1 MPHLSLIRPHPSLAV
16 LLTLTAG
23 PALALDCEQLGAA
36 APANTEIVS
45 AEIVAAGAFS
55 PPGGR
60 GRFGGFGSQAY
71 AELPAFC
78 RVVAVARPGQGSE
91 IGIEVWLPVAGWNGK
106 LQAVGNGGWAGSI
119 GHSTLAG
126 ALAAGY
132 AVTATDTGHTG
143 GTPDFIGEHPDK
155 LVDFAHRAVHE
166 MAVLAKAMVIAFYD
180 RPQQRAYFTGCST
193 GGKQALMA
201 AQRYPADFDGI
212 IAGAAAY
219 YPSHIHGTQVWTGAI
234 SNRSDE
240 ARLTADDFSLLNDAA
255 LAACDTLDG
264 VADGVIE
271 NPLQCDFD
279 PGALAC
285 SAGSS
290 GNACLNPAQ
299 VETARLIYTGPTASD
314 GSPIYAGLT
323 RGSEAGWNVLS
334 AAEPLSIARET
345 YELLVHEPGWDWQGF
360 DAESEIALA
369 VERID
374 PLLGATDPD
383 LTDFI
388 DNGGKLILYHGWS
401 DSGIPP
407 GGTIRY
413 LESVRDTLGAATAD
427 ANVRLFMVPGMGHC
441 AGGTGTDRF
450 DMIAAL
456 DEWFESGTAPDRVDA
471 ARVVNGETV
480 RTRPLCAFPAAATYN
495 GAGSTDEAD
504 NFSCR

>member
-1 MPHLSLIRPHPSLAV
+1 M
-16 LLTLTAG
+16 
-23 PALALDCEQLGAA
+23 
-36 APANTEIVS
+36 
-45 AEIVAAGAFS
+45 
-55 PPGGR
+55 
-60 GRFGGFGSQAY
+60 
-71 AELPAFC
+71 
-78 RVVAVARPGQGSE
+78 
-91 IGIEVWLPVAGWNGK
+91 
-106 LQAVGNGGWAGSI
+106 
-119 GHSTLAG
+119 
-126 ALAAGY
+126 
-132 AVTATDTGHTG
+132 VTA
-143 GTPDFIGEHPDK
+143 
-155 LVDFAHRAVHE
+155 
-166 MAVLAKAMVIAFYD
+166 FYE
-180 RPQQRAYFTGCST
+180 RPQQRAYFAGCST

-201 AQRYPADFDGI
+201 AQRYPEDFDGI
-212 IAGAAAY
+212 VAGAAAY
-219 YPSHIHGTQVWTGAI
+219 NPSHIHGTQVWTGAI

-240 ARLTADDFSLLNDAA
+240 ARLTAEDFSLLNDAS

-279 PGALAC
+279 PGVLAC
-285 SAGSS
+285 GAGDS
-290 GNACLNPAQ
+290 GACLNPAQ

-345 YELLVHEPGWDWQGF
+345 YELLVHEPGWDWRGF

-383 LTDFI
+383 LADFI

-413 LESVRDTLGAATAD
+413 LESVRDTLGAGVTD
-427 ANVRLFMVPGMGHC
+427 DSVRLFMVPGMGHC

-456 DEWFESGTAPDRVDA
+456 DDWFESGNAPDRVDA

-480 RTRPLCAFPAAATYN
+480 RTRPLCAYPSAASYD
-495 GAGSTDEAD
+495 GDGSTDEAA